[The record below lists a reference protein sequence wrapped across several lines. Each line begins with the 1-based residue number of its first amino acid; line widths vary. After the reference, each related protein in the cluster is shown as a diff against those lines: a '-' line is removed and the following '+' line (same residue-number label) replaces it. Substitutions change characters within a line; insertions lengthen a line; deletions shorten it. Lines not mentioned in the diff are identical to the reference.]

1 MNEHAEDC
9 PFCAIIA
16 GQERAEIYASWDDA
30 VCFVPLRPVTPGH
43 VLVVPREH
51 VTDAAADPVVAALA
65 AHRAAQVA
73 QQGDHVA
80 VNVGEAA
87 GMTVPHLHWH
97 VWPCRGSAGCMP
109 WGCPENGG
117 PGG

>member
-1 MNEHAEDC
+1 MTAPC
-9 PFCAIIA
+9 VFCEIA
-16 GQERAEIYASWDDA
+16 GRRAPATIFGEWEDA
-30 VCFVPLRPVTPGH
+30 LCIVPLAPVTPGH

-51 VTDAAADPVVAALA
+51 VVDAAADPSVTAAA
-65 AHRAAQVA
+65 ARRAAQVA

-97 VWPCRGSAGCMP
+97 VWPCMGSGRCMP
-109 WGCPENGG
+109 WGCPTEEGEVLV
-117 PGG
+117 